1 MDSRTMLSK
10 YPKIQQFLVQHPEID
25 VDVLLELIEPLQC
38 AVKLKGQVLNDLE
51 QNDTFANIYFFA
63 ASLGINHYKSMKRA
77 TLLPTI
83 IDRFNQTFSTST
95 PVSEQNVL
103 VEQNI
108 IPPTLTPY
116 DQTVIQLPL
125 SIGAPQEFD
134 VMEQIDLER
143 YTSTYLIETI
153 QVKDKMIPS
162 KYSILE
168 FLKFTMHE
176 LYRTKY
182 RNMKL
187 YKGRYYEYFEDE
199 QWTLI
204 GTIDQPVKELFDIIE
219 RNVQTNEHRDMY
231 TYMTNTD
238 TLRIQ
243 IQKELSRYME
253 KIIKAFSI
261 YTSASPSPSTIVLDE
276 QEE

>member
-1 MDSRTMLSK
+1 
-10 YPKIQQFLVQHPEID
+10 
-25 VDVLLELIEPLQC
+25 
-38 AVKLKGQVLNDLE
+38 
-51 QNDTFANIYFFA
+51 
-63 ASLGINHYKSMKRA
+63 
-77 TLLPTI
+77 
-83 IDRFNQTFSTST
+83 
-95 PVSEQNVL
+95 
-103 VEQNI
+103 
-108 IPPTLTPY
+108 
-116 DQTVIQLPL
+116 
-125 SIGAPQEFD
+125 
-134 VMEQIDLER
+134 
-143 YTSTYLIETI
+143 
-153 QVKDKMIPS
+153 
-162 KYSILE
+162 
-168 FLKFTMHE
+168 MHE

-243 IQKELSRYME
+243 VQKELSRYME

-261 YTSASPSPSTIVLDE
+261 YTTASPSPSTIVLDE
-276 QEE
+276 QEEEEPAQKKQKQETV